1 MRTESP
7 LPSES
12 SASSADRPDLQTMVR
27 TLVANGFDVRKVTQ
41 KPHYALVSCARYD
54 EFGGTIA
61 YEFALCEQSL
71 RSSEA
76 AAVRR
81 HAEHDKA
88 IPVIVGSAGT
98 STEVSE
104 LQWNQFL
111 GRCGGPVKSWLPLQ
125 ADFGANLIELGH
137 NRAVP
142 GLLGRPDDLFEQ
154 YVHAG
159 LQFILAEQ
167 VVRYGQ
173 NRRGEILPDGG
184 AFGHRNP
191 LFLYDAKAYES
202 GYPLSRDG
210 IRQFGDY
217 VRRFHRKYETSVG
230 RLAAF
235 LVVSGHFADDS
246 PALIRYSQDLQADC
260 GIPLAY
266 LTAAEMA
273 QMTMALCKRPTFRN
287 ILDWN
292 HILSRVIISFKDIRR
307 HLTNA
312 EKDRLV
318 H

>member
-1 MRTESP
+1 
-7 LPSES
+7 
-12 SASSADRPDLQTMVR
+12 MVR

-41 KPHYALVSCARYD
+41 KPRYALVSCARYD

-88 IPVIVGSAGT
+88 IPVIVGSADT
-98 STEVSE
+98 STEVSA
-104 LQWNQFL
+104 LQWSQFL
-111 GRCGGPVKSWLPLQ
+111 GRCGGAVKSWLPLE
-125 ADFGANLIELGH
+125 ADFGANLVELGH

-142 GLLGRPDDLFEQ
+142 GILGRPDDLFEQ

-159 LQFILAEQ
+159 LQFILADQ

-202 GYPLSRDG
+202 GYALSRDG

-217 VRRFHRKYETSVG
+217 VRRFHQKYETSVG
-230 RLAAF
+230 RLTAF
-235 LVVSGHFADDS
+235 LVVSGQFAHDS
-246 PALIRYSQDLQADC
+246 DALTRYSQDMLADC
-260 GIPLAY
+260 GVPLAY
-266 LTAAEMA
+266 LAAGEMA
-273 QMTMALCKRPTFRN
+273 RISAALCKKPAFRN
-287 ILDWN
+287 ILHWSS
-292 HILSRVIISFKDIRR
+292 IFSRVIISFKDVRR
-307 HLTNA
+307 HLSSA

-318 H
+318 R